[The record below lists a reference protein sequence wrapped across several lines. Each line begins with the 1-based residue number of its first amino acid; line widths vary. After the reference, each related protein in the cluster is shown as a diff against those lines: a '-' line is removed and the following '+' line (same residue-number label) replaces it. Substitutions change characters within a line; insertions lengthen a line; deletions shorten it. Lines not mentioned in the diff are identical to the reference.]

1 MVVTADRLRR
11 VLVAAAITAVA
22 FLRVLANPGSLVGR
36 PEGELRDHA
45 WLAWVFSREVWSGS
59 SPLEST
65 LGGAP
70 EGMRVYPLDPLHQ
83 LIIVLVEPIAGVV
96 SGLNVQAALSFFALA
111 YGAQKLAAGR
121 GVWIELTMAVLA
133 ALSPAFLGAF
143 TDTQTEG
150 MSAGWLLCF
159 LSELYGERPRPWRA
173 AAWGAVLLMTGPY
186 LAHGI
191 ALVAVATWL
200 VRRLPVLPTLPVIA
214 LAATLG
220 GAMWFTEFAEGG
232 ALTARAEQMRDATRP
247 PRSTPLGVR
256 APPPLPDTG
265 VVRHL
270 SDYPGASET
279 GPRRA
284 APWCLGALVVLALGE
299 RRARV
304 PATLAAG
311 YALVA
316 LGNRWGATQLEFTTP
331 YDLFWRWY
339 PLAHYAW
346 KPAQYAVPATAFAL
360 LAVARGLPS
369 LAGRW
374 RSAGFLLAV
383 GAVIELVARSPTPLP
398 LPASSL
404 VPREVWT
411 ALAPGGRLVEF
422 PCRDRSP
429 PGVPPVSDVLL
440 GPLWHGRA
448 LGETNRA
455 SRGVHLRLVD
465 ALERGAAGNPGSSF
479 GAAVQAATDGGFT
492 DLLVLGARLGEGA
505 TRRLDQALV
514 ATGATPIV
522 APGGGTAWPDGVV
535 HYRFGTASR

>member
-11 VLVAAAITAVA
+11 VLVAAAITMIA
-22 FLRVLANPGSLVGR
+22 FGRVLANPGSVVGR

-45 WLAWVFSREVWSGS
+45 WLAWVFSRELWSGS
-59 SPLEST
+59 SPLQSA

-70 EGMRVYPLDPLHQ
+70 DGMRVYPLDPLHQ
-83 LIIVLVEPIAGVV
+83 LIIGLVEPIAGVV
-96 SGLNVQAALSFFALA
+96 TGLNVQAALAFFALA

-121 GVWIELTMAVLA
+121 GVLVELTMAVLA

-159 LSELYGERPRPWRA
+159 LSELYAERPRPWRA
-173 AAWGAVLLMTGPY
+173 AAWGAVLLATGPY

-191 ALVAVATWL
+191 AVVAVATWL
-200 VRRLPVLPTLPVIA
+200 IRRLPLLPTLPVIA
-214 LAATLG
+214 LAAALG
-220 GAMWFTEFAEGG
+220 GAMWQAEFADGG
-232 ALTARAEQMRDATRP
+232 ALTARSEQMRDATRP

-284 APWCLGALVVLALGE
+284 APWLLGALVVVSLRE

-304 PATLAAG
+304 PVALALG

-316 LGNRWGATQLEFTTP
+316 LGNRWGATQLPFTTP
-331 YDLFWRWY
+331 YDLFWRLY

-360 LAVARGLPS
+360 VAVAHGLPS
-369 LAGRW
+369 LGGRW
-374 RSAGFLLAV
+374 RFAGLLLAG
-383 GAVIELVARSPTPLP
+383 GAMIELIARSPTPLP
-398 LPASSL
+398 LPASAL
-404 VPREVWT
+404 VPRAVWT
-411 ALAPGGRLVEF
+411 TLGAGGALVEF

-455 SRGVHLRLVD
+455 ARGVHLRLLD
-465 ALERGAAGNPGSSF
+465 ALERGAAGNPGASF
-479 GAAVQAATDGGFT
+479 DAAVDAASDAGFT
-492 DLLVLGARLGEGA
+492 DVLVLGALLGEGA
-505 TRRLDQALV
+505 TARLERALV
-514 ATGATPIV
+514 DEGAQLIPPRS
-522 APGGGTAWPDGVV
+522 AAGAWPDGVR
-535 HYRFGTASR
+535 HYRLGPSSR